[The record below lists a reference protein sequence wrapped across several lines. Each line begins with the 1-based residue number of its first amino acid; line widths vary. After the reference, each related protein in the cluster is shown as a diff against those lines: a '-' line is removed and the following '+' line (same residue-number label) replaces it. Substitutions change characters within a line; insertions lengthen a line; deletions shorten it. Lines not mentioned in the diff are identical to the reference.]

1 MYQLAGTETTFT
13 QGLSSVLQV
22 GILAASADA
31 AKNCEDRISAAFGRI
46 HFMRLSSE
54 LSNRTHL
61 IGALGLLVLADDH
74 PLGKDEK
81 TFEDLEEDL
90 FPLPVI
96 RLGMITEL
104 VDAGVIAAEGIDLND
119 LKGKP
124 QSRVTRTHFHQQVQ
138 ASTVQKP
145 RFVLAGQRNLLEM
158 VARGQP
164 LPIVL
169 DTIVKFIEAVDHR
182 ATGVISLMSQD
193 RENLLMGAGSGLPE
207 LLRNT
212 CMTLPVGPQSL
223 CCGTAAYFRRQ
234 VVVEDISV
242 DPLWAKIREP
252 TIEAGMHSC
261 WSTPVFDSQEN
272 ILGTIALYFNQPLGP
287 DEEDQKFI
295 NMVVGIAGIAIDR
308 ARTEEN
314 ERNLQA
320 KLVRAQRMES
330 LGMLAGGVAHDLN
343 NILGPVVGYPDLIIS
358 DLPEDSP
365 IREDVMEIKA
375 SARRAAEVIQ
385 DLLTLARRG
394 FMESEPVCFSTVI
407 SDAISSEP
415 FRDLVG
421 MYSDLQIERQLDPDV
436 GNVQATSKH
445 LSQILLN
452 LAHNAFEAMP
462 NGGTL
467 KIRTYRRLLDTTVG
481 AYQTQTLQEGRY
493 AILEVTDTGEYMSPE
508 DIDHIFEP
516 FYTKKK
522 MGRGGT
528 GLGLAVAYAIL
539 QEFDGS
545 ISLESD
551 PVSGTKFTVQLPLTE
566 QEVTGVPT
574 PPSGIQ
580 GNETVLVVDDVR
592 EQREIASK
600 LLGRLGYTVHTAESG
615 QQAIE
620 YLQSN
625 KVDIV
630 ILDMIMEN
638 GFDGLDTYLA
648 ILDLYPKQRCII
660 ASGYSETQRVIEA
673 QRLGVGQY
681 IRKPHTLDNIG
692 TAVRTELDRP
702 TRA

>member
-1 MYQLAGTETTFT
+1 MNQMAGSDTLCAQELGPIS
-13 QGLSSVLQV
+13 QI
-22 GILAASADA
+22 GILAASADG
-31 AKNCEDRISAAFGRI
+31 AKSCEDRINSVMGRT
-46 HFMRLSSE
+46 HLVRLSGE
-54 LSNRTHL
+54 LSNRTYL
-61 IGALGLLVLADDH
+61 IGSLDFLVLDDSH
-74 PLGKDEK
+74 PVGMDEK
-81 TFEDLEEDL
+81 KFAELQEDL

-96 RLGMITEL
+96 RIGTISEWVDDGAHDGADLDWNKTE
-104 VDAGVIAAEGIDLND
+104 
-119 LKGKP
+119 GKT
-124 QSRVTRTHFHQQVQ
+124 SSSVLRAHFHQQAGVTPDQ
-138 ASTVQKP
+138 QP
-145 RFVLAGQRNLLEM
+145 RRVLAGQRNLLEM

-164 LPIVL
+164 LTTIL
-169 DTIVKFIEAVDHR
+169 ETIVKFIEAVDPR
-182 ATGVISLMSQD
+182 AIGVISLLSQD
-193 RENLLMGAGSGLPE
+193 RENLLMGAATGLPKH
-207 LLRNT
+207 LRNT
-212 CMTLPVGPQSL
+212 CMMMTVGPRSL

-234 VVVEDISV
+234 VVVEDVSV
-242 DPLWAKIREP
+242 DPLWEKIREP
-252 TIEAGMHSC
+252 TLEAGIHSC
-261 WSTPVFDSQEN
+261 WSTPVFDSHDDL
-272 ILGTIALYFNQPLGP
+272 LGTIALYFNQPIGP
-287 DEEDQKFI
+287 DDEDQKFI
-295 NMVVGIAGIAIDR
+295 EMVVGIAGIAIDR

-314 ERNLQA
+314 ERDLQA

-394 FMESEPVCFSTVI
+394 FMEPEAVCFSTVI
-407 SDAISSEP
+407 SDAISSEK

-421 MYSDLQIERQLDPDV
+421 MYSGIHIERQLDPAV
-436 GNVQATSKH
+436 GNVMATSKH
-445 LSQILLN
+445 LSQVLLN
-452 LAHNAFEAMP
+452 LAHNAFDAMP

-467 KIRTYRRLLDTTVG
+467 RIRTYRRLLDTTVG
-481 AYQTQTLQEGRY
+481 AYETQTLQEGRY
-493 AILEVTDTGEYMSPE
+493 AILEITDTGECMSPE

-522 MGRGGT
+522 MGRSGT

-551 PVSGTKFTVQLPLTE
+551 PASGTRFTVRLPLTE
-566 QEVTGVPT
+566 QEATGEVT

-592 EQREIASK
+592 EQRDIASK
-600 LLGRLGYTVHTAESG
+600 LLGRLGYSVQTAESG
-615 QQAIE
+615 QQAIDF
-620 YLQSN
+620 LQSN

-638 GFDGLDTYLA
+638 GFDGLDTYRA

>member
-1 MYQLAGTETTFT
+1 MAGTETLSP
-13 QGLSSVLQV
+13 QGLGPVSRV
-22 GILAASADA
+22 GILAANVEGAQ
-31 AKNCEDRISAAFGRI
+31 NCEDRIGAAMGRT
-46 HFMRLSSE
+46 HFMRLASE
-54 LSNRTHL
+54 LSNRTYL
-61 IGALGLLVLADDH
+61 IGSLDLLVLADDH
-74 PLGKDEK
+74 PLAMDEK
-81 TFEDLEEDL
+81 TFADLQEDL
-90 FPLPVI
+90 FPLPVVRMGRI
-96 RLGMITEL
+96 AEL
-104 VDAGVIAAEGIDLND
+104 VDSGIIADEDPGWNHLEG
-119 LKGKP
+119 KA
-124 QSRVTRTHFHQQVQ
+124 QSRVIRTHFHQHVQ
-138 ASTVQKP
+138 IPAVQQL
-145 RFVLAGQRNLLEM
+145 RLVLAGERNLLEM

-164 LPIVL
+164 LTTIL
-169 DTIVKFIEAVDHR
+169 ETIVKFVEAVDHR
-182 ATGVISLMSQD
+182 AIGVISLLSQD
-193 RENLLMGAGSGLPE
+193 RENMLMAAGAGLPE
-207 LLRNT
+207 QLRNT
-212 CMTLPVGPQSL
+212 CMMMTVGPRSL

-242 DPLWAKIREP
+242 DPLWAKIRES
-252 TIEAGMHSC
+252 TVEAGIHSC
-261 WSTPVFDSQEN
+261 WSTPVFDAQEN
-272 ILGTIALYFNQPLGP
+272 LLGTIALYFNQPIGP

-295 NMVVGIAGIAIDR
+295 DMVVGIAGIAIDR

-407 SDAISSEP
+407 SDAISSEK
-415 FRDLVG
+415 FRELAG
-421 MYSDLQIERQLDPDV
+421 MYSDLHIERQLDPEV
-436 GNVQATSKH
+436 GNVMATSKH
-445 LSQILLN
+445 LSQVLLN
-452 LAHNAFEAMP
+452 LAHNAFEAMS

-467 KIRTYRRLLDTTVG
+467 RIRTYRRLLDTTVG
-481 AYQTQTLQEGRY
+481 AYETQTLQEGRY
-493 AILEVTDTGEYMSPE
+493 AILEITDTGECMSPE

-551 PVSGTKFTVQLPLTE
+551 PASGTRFTVRLPLTE
-566 QEVTGVPT
+566 QEITGEAT
-574 PPSGIQ
+574 PPTRIQ
-580 GNETVLVVDDVR
+580 GSETVLVVDDVR
-592 EQREIASK
+592 EQRDIASK
-600 LLGRLGYTVHTAESG
+600 LLGRLGYSVQTAESG
-615 QQAIE
+615 QQAIDF
-620 YLQSN
+620 LQSN
-625 KVDIV
+625 QVDIV

-638 GFDGLDTYLA
+638 GFDGLDTYRA